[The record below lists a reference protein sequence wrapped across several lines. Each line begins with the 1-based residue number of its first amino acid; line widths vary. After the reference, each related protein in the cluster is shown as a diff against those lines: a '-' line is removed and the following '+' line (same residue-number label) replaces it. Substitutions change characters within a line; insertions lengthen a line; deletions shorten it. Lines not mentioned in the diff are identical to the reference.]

1 MDRREALALLG
12 LHEDATRTQIDE
24 AYSTWAKKYKA
35 ADYADEPEYARRKL
49 ALLKEA
55 YSIATGS
62 VAPSSGRS
70 VRDEHR
76 SERRSE
82 TRAERSRPE
91 RLSKHTTSDC
101 DEHGSGLG
109 KLKSLK
115 SGYETTRKTF
125 SQKFEEF
132 KKEVAEY
139 RAEDADMEAEE
150 FLTDGEERGGG
161 FDEERRERR
170 SGGFDEYV
178 QIAEPIGGSKA
189 AGTGRGTAD
198 GREKKN
204 VLNQILTFLS
214 IVLVLVSIG
223 TTIYNSDSSSVTFET
238 GEESMYVS
246 SVDQDI
252 NDTAEELSVVY
263 DGVMPYD
270 SVSEESYTEERFDD
284 LLDQFTNVYTYGEY
298 ISFDDWLDQ
307 LRAAYPGWLADS
319 YEMKEDAFRDVLLLF
334 EFPDYENCLGV
345 ENPGNGEPIK
355 SMADYVQFLI
365 DFKG

>member
-62 VAPSSGRS
+62 VATSSGRS

-161 FDEERRERR
+161 FDE
-170 SGGFDEYV
+170 YV

-252 NDTAEELSVVY
+252 TILRRSFLLYTTEL
-263 DGVMPYD
+263 
-270 SVSEESYTEERFDD
+270 
-284 LLDQFTNVYTYGEY
+284 
-298 ISFDDWLDQ
+298 
-307 LRAAYPGWLADS
+307 
-319 YEMKEDAFRDVLLLF
+319 FRMIL
-334 EFPDYENCLGV
+334 
-345 ENPGNGEPIK
+345 
-355 SMADYVQFLI
+355 
-365 DFKG
+365 